1 MERFYSAQSLREQ
14 VRTWRQAGDRIAFVP
29 TMGALHEGH
38 LTLIRRG
45 KEIADRVVVSIFVN
59 PTQFG
64 EGEDLEAYP
73 RDEEGDCEK
82 CGSTGAD
89 AVFLPSV
96 ETLYPPGE
104 ETWVITEK
112 LPHHL
117 CGKRRPGH
125 FRGVTTVCTKLFHI
139 VDPDV
144 AVFGSKDFQQVQVI
158 RKMVRDLCMNL
169 TIEAVETVR
178 ESDGLARS
186 SRNAY
191 LTEEERR
198 LAPVLYR
205 VLHETREAVRD
216 GKTSSKELISR
227 GISQIEAAGGRI
239 DYLEIVDP
247 ETLEAADP
255 VQPDSHMLVAAFFG
269 RARLIDNLTLRVQ

>member
-1 MERFYSAQSLREQ
+1 MWF
-14 VRTWRQAGDRIAFVP
+14 DRRRRRVP
-29 TMGALHEGH
+29 A
-38 LTLIRRG
+38 IRR
-45 KEIADRVVVSIFVN
+45 
-59 PTQFG
+59 
-64 EGEDLEAYP
+64 DLV
-73 RDEEGDCEK
+73 
-82 CGSTGAD
+82 STGGRDLGDHGKTPSPFVRKKATGTFSWSD
-89 AVFLPSV
+89 YGLYQAVS
-96 ETLYPPGE
+96 
-104 ETWVITEK
+104 
-112 LPHHL
+112 H
-117 CGKRRPGH
+117 CRPGC
-125 FRGVTTVCTKLFHI
+125 GG
-139 VDPDV
+139 
-144 AVFGSKDFQQVQVI
+144 FGSKDFQQVQVI

-255 VQPDSHMLVAAFFG
+255 VQPDSHMLVAAFSG
-269 RARLIDNLTLRVQ
+269 VLD